1 MVHAKLLTLLA
12 AATLLTACFDV
23 TRDGINGGQVGFLCR
38 SADDCVEG
46 FGCNIPA
53 NSPDGLGVCQKATSS
68 QCYDGDSDGFFAGIG
83 CESVDRADCDDTNPQ
98 VSPGGV
104 EVCNGIDDNCDG
116 EIDANVAADGSVNP
130 MADGERYRECPKQI
144 GICSGARVEC
154 TDGAFPACVTG
165 NGYPANFEPNE
176 TSCDGIDN
184 DCDAAADEDC
194 ECVPG
199 SVSTCVY
206 TVLRDDVERTA
217 VGQCERGLQ
226 FCINGVRSECLA
238 APAVANAGALVDC
251 SADRS
256 VCGAGSFCVDEA
268 LEPNEDLADGC
279 ERVCGA
285 GEIPAEDN
293 CVLNAA
299 ATTCTRSVCRTTQD
313 AGACTDDAG
322 CDNGFACVQAVCRR
336 INVAPT
342 DELCNGLDDN
352 CDGMVDNKTGISG
365 AEVCSQCPFNM
376 VKVEAVTPSG
386 AAADVC
392 VDLYEASRPDATS
405 DDQGQFGYHAQSVAG
420 VLPWTGVTA
429 EEATAACQG
438 EDYYDYFKPGP
449 RPIKSKR
456 LCSYFEYEQACGGV
470 NGDPNSDYAYPY
482 STSRAGDQFVA
493 GACND
498 ASSADGLQPT
508 GTSTCGFDFQTAAGD
523 IVTTYD
529 MVGNAAEWVR
539 GPGSNLIAGG
549 SYLETP
555 SAATRTR
562 SGSPTRSGPVL
573 SCTDLSLAP
582 AAADSAEDIG
592 FRCCTAVTP

>member
-1 MVHAKLLTLLA
+1 
-12 AATLLTACFDV
+12 
-23 TRDGINGGQVGFLCR
+23 
-38 SADDCVEG
+38 
-46 FGCNIPA
+46 
-53 NSPDGLGVCQKATSS
+53 
-68 QCYDGDSDGFFAGIG
+68 
-83 CESVDRADCDDTNPQ
+83 
-98 VSPGGV
+98 
-104 EVCNGIDDNCDG
+104 
-116 EIDANVAADGSVNP
+116 
-130 MADGERYRECPKQI
+130 
-144 GICSGARVEC
+144 
-154 TDGAFPACVTG
+154 
-165 NGYPANFEPNE
+165 
-176 TSCDGIDN
+176 
-184 DCDAAADEDC
+184 
-194 ECVPG
+194 
-199 SVSTCVY
+199 
-206 TVLRDDVERTA
+206 

-238 APAVANAGALVDC
+238 APAVASGGALVDC
-251 SADRS
+251 SADRT

-279 ERVCGA
+279 ERVCAA
-285 GEIPAEDN
+285 GEIPAEDR

-299 ATTCTRSVCRTTQD
+299 ATNCTRSVCRTTQD

-365 AEVCSQCPFNM
+365 SEVCAQCPFNM
-376 VKVEAVTPSG
+376 VKVQAVTPSG

-405 DDQGQFGYHAQSVAG
+405 SEQGQLGYYAQSVAG

-438 EDYYDYFKPGP
+438 EDYYSYFKPGP

-498 ASSADGLQPT
+498 ASSANGLQPT

-555 SAATRTR
+555 AATTRTR

-582 AAADSAEDIG
+582 AAADSADDIG